1 MKNKLPKIYRLLKNQ
16 KINLKQLKQNSMAI
30 YDNDYQALRQKEV
43 EERLQKEKLE
53 KQLIYKKMTKLIG
66 GSILG
71 LILMVFLFQSCE
83 RIDAGHVGV
92 KVNQYGDN
100 KGVDD
105 VVAVTGIVFY
115 NPITTKVY
123 EFPTFIQHKE
133 YKGENSFIV
142 NSKDGSEFNVSP
154 IMNYSVQRDKVPA
167 IFSKYRRPLED
178 IEEGFLKTAVYDAF
192 RLATNK
198 YTADELIS
206 NRAVFEIEVRRLLDG
221 QLLKEGFVIN
231 QFTSNL
237 IYPETFKRSIEAKN
251 NAVQAALRAE
261 NEVKTAEAQAKI
273 KVATAEGNAQAMLTS
288 AKAEAESNRMKQVT
302 LTPLLLQ
309 LEYINKW
316 DGKLPVYGTV
326 PQMFKNIN

>member
-1 MKNKLPKIYRLLKNQ
+1 MESFSERYERLERERQEQLQQTKLEQ
-16 KINLKQLKQNSMAI
+16 QLKF
-30 YDNDYQALRQKEV
+30 
-43 EERLQKEKLE
+43 
-53 KQLIYKKMTKLIG
+53 KQMTKLAG
-66 GSILG
+66 FGVLSLF
-71 LILMVFLFQSCE
+71 LMVFLFKSCE

-92 KVNQYGDN
+92 KVNLYGDN
-100 KGVDD
+100 KGVSD
-105 VVAVTGIVFY
+105 VTEVTGMVFY
-115 NPITTKVY
+115 NPITHNIY

-133 YKGENSFIV
+133 YTGDNSFVV
-142 NSKDGSEFNVSP
+142 NSKDGSEFHVAP
-154 IMNYSVQRDKVPA
+154 IINYSVQREKVPA
-167 IFSKYRRPLED
+167 IFAKYRRSLEQ
-178 IEEGFLKTAVYDAF
+178 IEEGFLKTAVFDAF
-192 RLATNK
+192 RLATNV

-206 NRAVFEIEVRRLLDG
+206 NRQKFEVEVRKILEG
-221 QLLKEGFVIN
+221 QLLKEGFVVN

-237 IYPETFKRSIEAKN
+237 VYPETFKAAIEAKN

-288 AKAEAESNRMKQVT
+288 AKAEAEANRMKQQT

-326 PQMFKNIN
+326 PQMFKNIQ

>member
-1 MKNKLPKIYRLLKNQ
+1 MKAFNRYDNRFDSYGNRRTDEQLNKLESEFNQ
-16 KINLKQLKQNSMAI
+16 QQEQKRKQIMRNI
-30 YDNDYQALRQKEV
+30 
-43 EERLQKEKLE
+43 
-53 KQLIYKKMTKLIG
+53 LIG
-66 GSILG
+66 VG
-71 LILMVFLFQSCE
+71 LFFTVTLLFFSCE

-105 VVAVTGIVFY
+105 VVAVTGMVFY
-115 NPITTKVY
+115 NPFTTAIY

-133 YKGENSFIV
+133 YKCENSFIV
-142 NSKDGSEFNVSP
+142 NSKDGSEFSVSP
-154 IMNYSVQRDKVPA
+154 IMNYSVQRDKVPT

-206 NRAVFEIEVRRLLDG
+206 NRAIFEVEVRRLLDG

-237 IYPETFKRSIEAKN
+237 IYPETFKKSIEAKN

-316 DGKLPVYGTV
+316 DGKLPVYGQV
-326 PQMFKNIN
+326 PQMFKNIQ

>member
-1 MKNKLPKIYRLLKNQ
+1 MGTFSRYDYR
-16 KINLKQLKQNSMAI
+16 
-30 YDNDYQALRQKEV
+30 YDNNGRHRSEDEIDQLEV
-43 EERLQKEKLE
+43 EFNN
-53 KQLIYKKMTKLIG
+53 KQQIKIKKMIKGISAGVLG
-66 GSILG
+66 FIL
-71 LILMVFLFQSCE
+71 LVVLFNSCE

-105 VVAVTGIVFY
+105 VVAVTGMVFY
-115 NPITTKVY
+115 NPLTTKIY
-123 EFPTFIQHKE
+123 EFPTYIQHKE

-154 IMNYSVQRDKVPA
+154 IMNYSVQRDKVPN

-206 NRAVFEIEVRRLLDG
+206 NRAIFEIEVRRLLDG
-221 QLLKEGFVIN
+221 QLLKEGFIIN

-237 IYPETFKRSIEAKN
+237 IYPPTFKRSIEAKN

-316 DGKLPVYGTV
+316 DGKLPVYGEV
-326 PQMFKNIN
+326 PQMFKNIR

>member
-1 MKNKLPKIYRLLKNQ
+1 MARFDRYDHRYDARGNRRSEEELDKMEEEFNEQ
-16 KINLKQLKQNSMAI
+16 EQLKI
-30 YDNDYQALRQKEV
+30 KR
-43 EERLQKEKLE
+43 
-53 KQLIYKKMTKLIG
+53 KMKTIITG
-66 GSILG
+66 VVGF
-71 LILMVFLFQSCE
+71 FLLVTLFFSCE

-105 VVAVTGIVFY
+105 VGAVTGMVFY
-115 NPITTKVY
+115 NPFTTRVY

-133 YKGENSFIV
+133 YKNENSFVV
-142 NSKDGSEFNVSP
+142 NSKDGSEFSVSP
-154 IMNYSVQRDKVPA
+154 IMNYSVQREKVPT

-206 NRAVFEIEVRRLLDG
+206 NRAVFEVEVRRLLDG
-221 QLLKEGFVIN
+221 QLLKEGFIIN

-237 IYPETFKRSIEAKN
+237 VYPETFKKSIEAKN

-273 KVATAEGNAQAMLTS
+273 KVATAEGNAQAMLTQ
-288 AKAEAESNRMKQVT
+288 ARAEAEANKLKQST
-302 LTPLLLQ
+302 LTNLLLQ
-309 LEYINKW
+309 QQWIEKW
-316 DGKLPVYGTV
+316 DGKLPVYGQAPMLYKPV
-326 PQMFKNIN
+326 N

>member
-1 MKNKLPKIYRLLKNQ
+1 MTKFSR
-16 KINLKQLKQNSMAI
+16 
-30 YDNDYQALRQKEV
+30 YDNRWDSRGNRRSEEELDQMELEFNKEQ
-43 EERLQKEKLE
+43 ELKL
-53 KQLIYKKMTKLIG
+53 KKMIKSIG
-66 GSILG
+66 AGILG
-71 LILMVFLFQSCE
+71 FILLVVLFNSCE

-105 VVAVTGIVFY
+105 VVAVTGMVFY
-115 NPITTKVY
+115 NPITTRIY

-133 YKGENSFIV
+133 YKGENSFVV

-154 IMNYSVQRDKVPA
+154 IMNYSVQREKVPA
-167 IFSKYRRPLED
+167 IFAKYRRPLED

-206 NRAVFEIEVRRLLDG
+206 NRAVFEVEVRRLLDG
-221 QLLKEGFVIN
+221 QLLKEGFTIN

-237 IYPETFKRSIEAKN
+237 IYPETFKKSIEAKN

-288 AKAEAESNRMKQVT
+288 AKAEAESNRMKQAT
-302 LTPLLLQ
+302 ITPLLLQ

-326 PQMFKNIN
+326 PQMFKNIQ

>member
-1 MKNKLPKIYRLLKNQ
+1 
-16 KINLKQLKQNSMAI
+16 MAL
-30 YDNDYQALRQKEV
+30 YENDYQALRQKER
-43 EERLQKEKLE
+43 EEEKLN
-53 KQLIYKKMTKLIG
+53 KQLKIKKMIKVSLSATIG
-66 GSILG
+66 FIL
-71 LILMVFLFQSCE
+71 LVLLFNSCE
-83 RIDAGHVGV
+83 RVDAGHVGV
-92 KVNQYGDN
+92 KVNMYGDN

-105 VVAVTGIVFY
+105 VVAVTGMVFY
-115 NPITTKVY
+115 NPITTRIY
-123 EFPTFIQHKE
+123 EFPTYIQHKE

-154 IMNYSVQRDKVPA
+154 IMNYSVQREKVPA

-221 QLLKEGFVIN
+221 QLLKEGFTIN

-273 KVATAEGNAQAMLTS
+273 KVATAEGLVILKRKLS
-288 AKAEAESNRMKQVT
+288 T
-302 LTPLLLQ
+302 LIPS
-309 LEYINKW
+309 I
-316 DGKLPVYGTV
+316 
-326 PQMFKNIN
+326 

>member
-1 MKNKLPKIYRLLKNQ
+1 MKAFNRYDNRWDSYGRQRSNEELDRMESEFYQEQ
-16 KINLKQLKQNSMAI
+16 KIKQKQIMRNI
-30 YDNDYQALRQKEV
+30 
-43 EERLQKEKLE
+43 
-53 KQLIYKKMTKLIG
+53 LIG
-66 GSILG
+66 VATFFTLT
-71 LILMVFLFQSCE
+71 FLFFSCE

-105 VVAVTGIVFY
+105 VVAVTGMVFY
-115 NPITTKVY
+115 NPFTTAIY

-133 YKGENSFIV
+133 YKGENSFVV
-142 NSKDGSEFNVSP
+142 NSKDGSEFSVSP
-154 IMNYSVQRDKVPA
+154 IMNYSVQRDKVPS

-206 NRAVFEIEVRRLLDG
+206 NRAVFEVEVRRLLDG
-221 QLLKEGFVIN
+221 QLLKEGFIIN

-237 IYPETFKRSIEAKN
+237 IYPETFKKSIEAKN

-316 DGKLPVYGTV
+316 DGKLPVYGQV
-326 PQMFKNIN
+326 PQMFKNIQ

>member
-1 MKNKLPKIYRLLKNQ
+1 MAKFDYYNNRYNSNGVRRTDEELNQ
-16 KINLKQLKQNSMAI
+16 MEQEFNLKQQLKT
-30 YDNDYQALRQKEV
+30 
-43 EERLQKEKLE
+43 
-53 KQLIYKKMTKLIG
+53 KKMAKAII
-66 GSILG
+66 GSIVG
-71 LILMVFLFQSCE
+71 FILLVVLFNSCE
-83 RIDAGHVGV
+83 RIDAGYVGV
-92 KVNQYGDN
+92 KVNLYGDN

-105 VVAVTGIVFY
+105 VVAVTGMVFY
-115 NPITTKVY
+115 NPMTTKVY

-133 YKGENSFIV
+133 YKGDASFIV

-154 IMNYSVQRDKVPA
+154 IMNYSVQREKVPS
-167 IFSKYRRPLED
+167 IFAKYRRPLDD

-206 NRAVFEIEVRRLLDG
+206 NRAVFEVEVRRLLDG
-221 QLLKEGFVIN
+221 QLLKEGFLIN

-237 IYPETFKRSIEAKN
+237 IYPETFKKSIEAKN

-261 NEVKTAEAQAKI
+261 NEVKTAEARAKI

-288 AKAEAESNRMKQVT
+288 AKAEAEANRMKQQT

-326 PQMFKNIN
+326 PQMFKNVQ

>member
-1 MKNKLPKIYRLLKNQ
+1 
-16 KINLKQLKQNSMAI
+16 MA
-30 YDNDYQALRQKEV
+30 YNDEWQ
-43 EERLQKEKLE
+43 ERLARQEKEREEQLEQLKLE
-53 KQLIYKKMTKLIG
+53 KQLTIKKMTKLVT
-66 GSILG
+66 GSIVG
-71 LILMVFLFQSCE
+71 LFLMVFLFKSCE

-105 VVAVTGIVFY
+105 VVAVTGMVFY
-115 NPITTKVY
+115 NPFTTAIY
-123 EFPTFIQHKE
+123 EFPTYIQHKE
-133 YKGENSFIV
+133 YKGENSFVV
-142 NSKDGSEFNVSP
+142 NSKDGSEFSVSP
-154 IMNYSVQRDKVPA
+154 IMNYSVQRDKVPS

-206 NRAVFEIEVRRLLDG
+206 NRAVFEVEVRRLLDG
-221 QLLKEGFVIN
+221 QLLKEGFIIN

-237 IYPETFKRSIEAKN
+237 IYPETFKKSIEAKN

-273 KVATAEGNAQAMLTS
+273 KVATANGNAQAMLTA
-288 AKAEAESNRMKQVT
+288 AKAEAEANSLKQRT
-302 LTPLLLQ
+302 ITPLLLQ

-316 DGKLPVYGTV
+316 DGKLPVYGQV
-326 PQMFKNIN
+326 PQMFKNIQ

>member
-1 MKNKLPKIYRLLKNQ
+1 MANYDRWGNPLSQEQEQLLEQQKLAKNKQIKTIMRL
-16 KINLKQLKQNSMAI
+16 IF
-30 YDNDYQALRQKEV
+30 
-43 EERLQKEKLE
+43 
-53 KQLIYKKMTKLIG
+53 G
-66 GSILG
+66 GIAF
-71 LILMVFLFQSCE
+71 LILSVFLFNSCE

-105 VVAVTGIVFY
+105 VTAVTGMVFY
-115 NPITTKVY
+115 NPITTKIY

-133 YKGENSFIV
+133 YRKTADEDNSFIV
-142 NSKDGSEFNVSP
+142 NSKDGSEFSVSP

-167 IFSKYRRPLED
+167 IFAKYRRSLPE

-206 NRAVFEIEVRRLLDG
+206 NRAVFEVEVRRLLDA

-251 NAVQAALRAE
+251 NAVQSALRAE

-273 KVATAEGNAQAMLTS
+273 KVATANGNAQAMLTA
-288 AKAEAESNRMKQVT
+288 AKAEAEANSLKQRT
-302 LTPLLLQ
+302 ITPMLLQ
-309 LEYINKW
+309 LEWINKW
-316 DGKLPVYGTV
+316 DGKLPVYGTA
-326 PQMFKNIN
+326 PQLYKGMK

>member
-1 MKNKLPKIYRLLKNQ
+1 MAFESFEERYSRQQKEREELLQQTKLEQ
-16 KINLKQLKQNSMAI
+16 QLKF
-30 YDNDYQALRQKEV
+30 
-43 EERLQKEKLE
+43 
-53 KQLIYKKMTKLIG
+53 KKMFKTIG
-66 GSILG
+66 ASIIG
-71 LILMVFLFQSCE
+71 FILLVVLFNSCE
-83 RIDAGHVGV
+83 RVDAGHVGV
-92 KVNQYGDN
+92 KVNLYGDN

-105 VVAVTGIVFY
+105 VVAVTGMVFY
-115 NPITTKVY
+115 NPITTKIY
-123 EFPTFIQHKE
+123 EFPTYIQHKE
-133 YKGENSFIV
+133 YRKTEDGDNSFIV
-142 NSKDGSEFNVSP
+142 NSKDGSEFSVSP
-154 IMNYSVQRDKVPA
+154 IMNYSVQRDKVPS
-167 IFSKYRRPLED
+167 IFAKYRRPLAD

-206 NRAVFEIEVRRLLDG
+206 NRAIFEVEVRRLLDG

-237 IYPETFKRSIEAKN
+237 IYPETFKKSIEAKN
-251 NAVQAALRAE
+251 NAVQSALRAE

-288 AKAEAESNRMKQVT
+288 AKAEAEANRMKQQT

-326 PQMFKNIN
+326 PQMFKNIQ